1 MIILTAFKIIFL
13 KNITLTF
20 NMSSIFLIFSEYLQ
34 LLSRHFNVHM
44 PGLKAL
50 CNCVYCNLG
59 SANLVVLLLAYH
71 VDQVTVRQSGCPFQ
85 QNFRCSFATYYI
97 HDFDKNCLNYQLVR
111 KNGQFCRKM
120 SR

>member
-13 KNITLTF
+13 KNIILTF

-85 QNFRCSFATYYI
+85 QNFRCSF
-97 HDFDKNCLNYQLVR
+97 CLGMLELLAEELGSFSSNSSFY
-111 KNGQFCRKM
+111 G
-120 SR
+120 